1 MNPHRNDGSR
11 GDEPQIEKVESPKG
25 DSLIEASEPSTA
37 GDKPNATVHLSQLTL
52 RRFRSCDDVTV
63 NFQPDLT
70 VLVGENNGGKS
81 NVIDAMRLLTPPL
94 NGRRERYP
102 EDEDLRR
109 GASTANFE
117 IIGQY
122 RGLSDTLKGLLITAV
137 PDPTRD
143 TAIFGY
149 RYEPRSE
156 NAPRG
161 RTTLWAGKFDSAE
174 PETGSTDLIRHV
186 YLPALRDAH
195 QALGSGSG
203 ARVMAL
209 FRHFLP
215 KDKEKEFVNDV
226 QRGEKLP
233 EVLTT

>member
-1 MNPHRNDGSR
+1 
-11 GDEPQIEKVESPKG
+11 
-25 DSLIEASEPSTA
+25 
-37 GDKPNATVHLSQLTL
+37 
-52 RRFRSCDDVTV
+52 
-63 NFQPDLT
+63 

-81 NVIDAMRLLTPPL
+81 NIIDAMRLLTLPL

-109 GASTANFE
+109 GSSTANFE
-117 IIGQY
+117 IVGQY
-122 RGLSDTLKGLLITAV
+122 SGLSDTLKGLLITAV
-137 PDPTRD
+137 PDPTKD
-143 TAIFGY
+143 LAIFGY

-161 RTTLWAGKFDSAE
+161 RPTLWAGKFDSAE
-174 PETGSTDLIRHV
+174 PENGSTDLIRHV

-215 KDKEKEFVNDV
+215 KDKEKDFL
-226 QRGEKLP
+226 EKVRRKDTPP
-233 EVLTT
+233 EVLTTMNTEIETALGALTSGVRRQQAKLDFATESLLDVAR